1 MSRSRCA
8 TKPKLSLPGGRR
20 HSVEVRAKATAEIAA
35 DASGLG
41 MPADASGG
49 GYDGPLAYRQGKP
62 RRQ

>member
-1 MSRSRCA
+1 
-8 TKPKLSLPGGRR
+8 
-20 HSVEVRAKATAEIAA
+20 VRAKATAEIAA